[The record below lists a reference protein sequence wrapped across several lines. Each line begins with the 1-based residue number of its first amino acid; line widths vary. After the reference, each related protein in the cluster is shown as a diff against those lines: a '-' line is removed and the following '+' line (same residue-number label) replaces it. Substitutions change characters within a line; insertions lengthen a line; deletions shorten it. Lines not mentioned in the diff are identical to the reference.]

1 MHAWLTRAPRP
12 RATIRL
18 AAVAVLAATPA
29 LASCGFD
36 QATSQINQITAGTTA
51 REGTVDA
58 LNVLIVSE
66 GPGSGTLIGLL
77 VNGDTEQAV
86 SLETV
91 VSGPDDTA
99 ASVERLEINPGGRR
113 QLSEAAARIEGS
125 FVAGQVFDVMLSFD
139 NGEDLELAIP
149 VVTACEEYEGLDD
162 APSGGETGT
171 TSESETY
178 SCEYDEPVEL
188 H

>member
-1 MHAWLTRAPRP
+1 MHAWHPRVPRP
-12 RATIRL
+12 RATLRL
-18 AAVAVLAATPA
+18 AAVAVLVATPA

-36 QATSQINQITAGTTA
+36 QATSQINQITAGTTV
-51 REGTVDA
+51 RDGTVDV
-58 LNVLIVSE
+58 LNTLIVSE

-77 VNGDTEQAV
+77 ANNDSDEAI

-91 VSGPDDTA
+91 VSGPDATP
-99 ASVERLEINPGGRR
+99 ASVKRLEVNPGGRR
-113 QLSEAAARIEGS
+113 QLHEAEARIEGA
-125 FVAGQVFDVMLSFD
+125 FVAGEVFDVVLSFD
-139 NGEDLELAIP
+139 NGEEIELTVP